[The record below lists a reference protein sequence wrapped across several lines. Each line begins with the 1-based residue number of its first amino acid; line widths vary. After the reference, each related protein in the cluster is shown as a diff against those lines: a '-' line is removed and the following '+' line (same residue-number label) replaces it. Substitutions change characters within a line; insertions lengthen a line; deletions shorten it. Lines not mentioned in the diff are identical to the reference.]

1 MLCRFCKP
9 SDDIMVDDDVES
21 AQTTKNVW
29 KIWST
34 HAFDVKIIRCCVNLV
49 MMSVVAV
56 NAVIIKDLHI

>member
-1 MLCRFCKP
+1 
-9 SDDIMVDDDVES
+9 MVDDDVES